1 MAKREIYEETREDG
15 TSVVKKNKKAGIISL
30 IICLLIAFI
39 IWCYA
44 EARAEK
50 EELENKNLEIVVQTD
65 AVTSSTAD

>member
-44 EARAEK
+44 ESMA
-50 EELENKNLEIVVQTD
+50 
-65 AVTSSTAD
+65 